1 LKIKNQEGNMWC
13 MWMNWKRVARRAI
26 WALFWVALGAFI
38 LLSNYGMLSLS
49 FKRDWPV
56 LLIAYGVVSLINLIF
71 TRGPQHSPFPNDR
84 EERKRKRQEILLAVQ
99 EGRMKAED
107 AAQKLKES

>member
-1 LKIKNQEGNMWC
+1 MCW
-13 MWMNWKRVARRAI
+13 MWMNGKRMARRVI
-26 WALFWVALGAFI
+26 WALFWIALGGFI

-49 FKRDWPV
+49 LKRDWPIF
-56 LLIAYGVVSLINLIF
+56 LIAYGVVSLIDMVF
-71 TRGPQHSPFPNDR
+71 TRGQRHPPFPNDR

>member
-1 LKIKNQEGNMWC
+1 MCLMWGNGRRTTR
-13 MWMNWKRVARRAI
+13 RVV

-38 LLSNYGMLSLS
+38 LLSNYGMLNLS
-49 FKRDWPV
+49 FWRDWPI
-56 LLIAYGVVSLINLIF
+56 LLIAYGLVSLIDLLL
-71 TRGPQHSPFPNDR
+71 TRGHRHPPFPNDR